1 MITPG
6 FDAGFLAGIV
16 PHMPLI
22 AFFVAL
28 IIFAAYSIVLIYHWL
43 KYEIPRSILVIL
55 IPVYLGVSAILIGVM
70 YISALALN
78 T

>member
-1 MITPG
+1 MITTE
-6 FDAGFLAGIV
+6 FDMGFLADIV

-22 AFFVAL
+22 AFFVSL
-28 IIFAAYSIVLIYHWL
+28 IIFAVYSVVLIYHWL
-43 KYEIPRSILVIL
+43 KYEIPRPILVIL